1 MPKTQPAVS
10 AEPLPPRL
18 LQDTAS
24 MFALLSATVR
34 LHILWLLASGDR
46 DVGTLADETGQSVA
60 TVSHHLSKLK
70 LAGLVRARRVG
81 KRQVYVVA
89 DTHVVEVVRLPS
101 GNDSNHHNPPAARVM
116 PRPPIVQ
123 CGSPRPS
130 KDKRGNDFL
139 I

>member
-1 MPKTQPAVS
+1 MPDTAADPVT

-70 LAGLVRARRVG
+70 LSGLVRARRVG
-81 KRQVYVVA
+81 RRQVYVVA
-89 DTHVVEVVRLPS
+89 DTHVIDVVRLAIGQRLEQQQS
-101 GNDSNHHNPPAARVM
+101 GGRARHA
-116 PRPPIVQ
+116 
-123 CGSPRPS
+123 
-130 KDKRGNDFL
+130 
-139 I
+139 

>member
-1 MPKTQPAVS
+1 VQDNRAGAVTT
-10 AEPLPPRL
+10 EPLPPRL

-70 LAGLVRARRVG
+70 LSGLVRARRVG
-81 KRQVYVVA
+81 KRQVYIVA
-89 DTHVVEVVRLPS
+89 DTHVVEVVRLAIGRRLEQPQS
-101 GNDSNHHNPPAARVM
+101 GGRARHA
-116 PRPPIVQ
+116 
-123 CGSPRPS
+123 
-130 KDKRGNDFL
+130 
-139 I
+139 

>member
-60 TVSHHLSKLK
+60 TVSHHLGKLK
-70 LAGLVRARRVG
+70 LAGLVRARREG

-89 DTHVVEVVRLPS
+89 DTHVVEVVRLAI
-101 GNDSNHHNPPAARVM
+101 GQRLDPPQSASRARHA
-116 PRPPIVQ
+116 
-123 CGSPRPS
+123 
-130 KDKRGNDFL
+130 
-139 I
+139 